1 MIFLESVRNGT
12 RTETL
17 GSERET
23 SNFPGNHPANLPIRR
38 TQESH
43 DSVAFEQLFKQFYK
57 PLCSFCVRLVLVSEV
72 AEEIVSDL
80 FFSIWK
86 NRSRFA
92 IKNPRAYLYSAVRN
106 RCLDY
111 LRTKK
116 IVFCTLESAA
126 HLPSENHTLHEALE
140 HQELESRVHVG
151 IRRLPRRCK
160 MVYELSRDGMKYK
173 DIAVALNISIK
184 TVETQL
190 SKALRELRKVR
201 EFGET

>member
-12 RTETL
+12 SAETPR
-17 GSERET
+17 SEREI
-23 SNFPGNHPANLPIRR
+23 SIFPGNHSADSPIRLA
-38 TQESH
+38 QESH
-43 DSVAFEQLFKQFYK
+43 DSIAFARLYKQFYK
-57 PLCSFCVRLVLVSEV
+57 PLCSFCVRLVSVSEV
-72 AEEIVSDL
+72 AEEIVSDV

-86 NRSRFA
+86 NRRRFA
-92 IKNPRAYLYSAVRN
+92 IKNPRAYLYNAVRN
-106 RCLDY
+106 RGLDY

-126 HLPSENHTLHEALE
+126 HLPAENHTLHEALE

-173 DIAVALNISIK
+173 DIAVALSISIK